1 MERHLAA
8 GKDRH
13 FMNCMRGEVPDVNI
27 RKITLN
33 DQISDFPE
41 AHNENMAEVEK
52 AINSIMFEIARLRDD
67 IAHLKIMIRED

>member
-1 MERHLAA
+1 
-8 GKDRH
+8 
-13 FMNCMRGEVPDVNI
+13 MRWEVPDVNI

-52 AINSIMFEIARLRDD
+52 AINSIMFEIARMKDD